1 MTRWKRPLLFGALAV
16 LARALAGCKAG
27 FNAPTLEY
35 HPAAFGAYAS
45 KNGVSISNAFVLG
58 PSPSGSEVAGGR
70 AGVFLA
76 ISSQDGDKLVSAS
89 APGTA
94 SAVQI
99 LEDRSA
105 QLPAVGSANLT
116 GPVPQVVMTGLA
128 NPLQG
133 GELVKLNLT
142 FAEAGTIAMTV
153 PVQPKA
159 YEYATFSPPGHPVAG
174 GDQEKEGRRRHRP
187 APRRAPRPRP
197 RRNRGSRPGPFGIIS
212 GGSGGR
218 LELVP

>member
-1 MTRWKRPLLFGALAV
+1 MTRWKHRMLFGALAV
-16 LARALAGCKAG
+16 LAPALAGCEAG
-27 FNAPTLEY
+27 YNAPTLEY
-35 HPAAFGAYAS
+35 HQAAFGAYAS

-58 PSPSGSEVAGGR
+58 PSPSGPEVAGGR

-76 ISSQDGDKLVSAS
+76 ITSQDGDKLVSAS

-94 SAVQI
+94 TSVKILGGPVRVPAAV
-99 LEDRSA
+99 
-105 QLPAVGSANLT
+105 PADLT
-116 GPVPQVVMTGLA
+116 GPVPRVVLNGLA

-159 YEYATFSPPGHPVAG
+159 YEYATFSPPPTPS
-174 GDQEKEGRRRHRP
+174 P
-187 APRRAPRPRP
+187 APAKTGKVKAPP
-197 RRNRGSRPGPFGIIS
+197 PGATASPTGTAS
-212 GGSGGR
+212 
-218 LELVP
+218 P

>member
-1 MTRWKRPLLFGALAV
+1 MLFGALAV
-16 LARALAGCKAG
+16 LAPALVGCEAG

-58 PSPSGSEVAGGR
+58 PSPSGPEVAGAR

-76 ISSQDGDKLVSAS
+76 ITSENGDKLVSAS

-94 SAVQI
+94 TSVQI
-99 LEDRSA
+99 LGA
-105 QLPAVGSANLT
+105 PITVPAVAPPVTLT
-116 GPVPQVVMTGLA
+116 GPVPRVVLNGLA

-159 YEYATFSPPGHPVAG
+159 YEYATFSPPATPSPTATT
-174 GDQEKEGRRRHRP
+174 KK
-187 APRRAPRPRP
+187 AKT
-197 RRNRGSRPGPFGIIS
+197 SPGATASPTAT
-212 GGSGGR
+212 
-218 LELVP
+218 PTP

>member
-1 MTRWKRPLLFGALAV
+1 VTRWKHRMLFGALAV
-16 LARALAGCKAG
+16 LAPALVGCEAG
-27 FNAPTLEY
+27 FNAPTLEF

-58 PSPSGSEVAGGR
+58 PSPSGPEVAGGR

-76 ISSQDGDKLVSAS
+76 ITAENGDKLVSAS

-99 LEDRSA
+99 IGGSVRV
-105 QLPAVGSANLT
+105 PAAAPVTLT
-116 GPVPQVVMTGLA
+116 GPVPRVVLTGLA

-133 GELVKLNLT
+133 GDLVTLTLT

-159 YEYATFSPPGHPVAG
+159 YEYATFSPPATPSPAATKKGKAKPPVGAS
-174 GDQEKEGRRRHRP
+174 
-187 APRRAPRPRP
+187 AS
-197 RRNRGSRPGPFGIIS
+197 GSASPGSTASPTAT
-212 GGSGGR
+212 
-218 LELVP
+218 PTP

>member
-1 MTRWKRPLLFGALAV
+1 VTRWKRRLLFGALAV
-16 LARALAGCKAG
+16 LAPALAGCEAG

-35 HPAAFGAYAS
+35 HPAAFGAYAM

-58 PSPSGSEVAGGR
+58 PSPSGPEVAGGR
-70 AGVFLA
+70 AGLFLA
-76 ISSQDGDKLVSAS
+76 ITSQNGDKLVSAS

-94 SAVQI
+94 SAVKI
-99 LEDRSA
+99 LGGSVSV
-105 QLPAVGSANLT
+105 PAAAPVTLT
-116 GPVPQVVMTGLA
+116 GPIPRVVLTGLA

-159 YEYATFSPPGHPVAG
+159 YEYATFSPPPTPS
-174 GDQEKEGRRRHRP
+174 P
-187 APRRAPRPRP
+187 AATKKANPSASASAS
-197 RRNRGSRPGPFGIIS
+197 GSASPGSTASPTATPS
-212 GGSGGR
+212 
-218 LELVP
+218 P

>member
-1 MTRWKRPLLFGALAV
+1 MTRWKHRMLFGALAV
-16 LARALAGCKAG
+16 LAPALAGCEAG

-58 PSPSGSEVAGGR
+58 PSPSGPEVAGGR

-76 ISSQDGDKLVSAS
+76 ITSQNGDKLVSAS

-94 SAVQI
+94 TSVKI
-99 LEDRSA
+99 LGGPVSV
-105 QLPAVGSANLT
+105 PAVGSADLT
-116 GPVPQVVMTGLA
+116 GPVPRVVLNGLA

-133 GELVKLNLT
+133 GTLVKLNLT

-159 YEYATFSPPGHPVAG
+159 YEYATFSPPPTPS
-174 GDQEKEGRRRHRP
+174 P
-187 APRRAPRPRP
+187 APAKTGKVKAPP
-197 RRNRGSRPGPFGIIS
+197 PGATASPTATAS
-212 GGSGGR
+212 
-218 LELVP
+218 P

>member
-1 MTRWKRPLLFGALAV
+1 MTRWKHRMLFGALAV
-16 LARALAGCKAG
+16 LAPALVGCEAG

-45 KNGVSISNAFVLG
+45 KNGVSIANAFVLG
-58 PSPSGSEVAGGR
+58 PSPSGPEVAGGR

-76 ISSQDGDKLVSAS
+76 ITSQDGDKLVSAS
-89 APGTA
+89 APGVA

-99 LEDRSA
+99 LGGSVSV
-105 QLPAVGSANLT
+105 PAVAPPVTLT

-133 GELVKLNLT
+133 GELVALNLT

-159 YEYATFSPPGHPVAG
+159 YEYATFSPPPTPS
-174 GDQEKEGRRRHRP
+174 P
-187 APRRAPRPRP
+187 AATKKKANPSASASAS
-197 RRNRGSRPGPFGIIS
+197 GSASPGATASPTAT
-212 GGSGGR
+212 
-218 LELVP
+218 PTP

>member
-1 MTRWKRPLLFGALAV
+1 MTRWKHRMLFGALAV
-16 LARALAGCKAG
+16 LAPALVGCEAG

-58 PSPSGSEVAGGR
+58 PSPSGPEVAGAR

-76 ISSQDGDKLVSAS
+76 ITSENGDKLVSAS

-94 SAVQI
+94 TSVQI
-99 LEDRSA
+99 LGA
-105 QLPAVGSANLT
+105 PITVPAVAPPVTLT
-116 GPVPQVVMTGLA
+116 GPVPRVVLNGLA

-159 YEYATFSPPGHPVAG
+159 YEYATFSPPATPSPTATT
-174 GDQEKEGRRRHRP
+174 KK
-187 APRRAPRPRP
+187 AKT
-197 RRNRGSRPGPFGIIS
+197 SS
-212 GGSGGR
+212 GATAS
-218 LELVP
+218 PTATPTP

>member
-1 MTRWKRPLLFGALAV
+1 MTRWKHRMLFGALAV
-16 LARALAGCKAG
+16 LAPALAGCEAG
-27 FNAPTLEY
+27 YNAPTLEY

-58 PSPSGSEVAGGR
+58 PSPSGPEVAGGR

-76 ISSQDGDKLVSAS
+76 IASQDGDKLVSAS

-94 SAVQI
+94 TSVQI
-99 LEDRSA
+99 LGGPVRV
-105 QLPAVGSANLT
+105 PAVGSADLT
-116 GPVPQVVMTGLA
+116 GPVPRVVLNGLA

-159 YEYATFSPPGHPVAG
+159 YEYATFSPPPTPSPTATKKGKP
-174 GDQEKEGRRRHRP
+174 K
-187 APRRAPRPRP
+187 APP
-197 RRNRGSRPGPFGIIS
+197 PGATASPTATPS
-212 GGSGGR
+212 
-218 LELVP
+218 P

>member
-1 MTRWKRPLLFGALAV
+1 MRWKRRLLLGALAV
-16 LARALAGCKAG
+16 LAPALAGCEAG
-27 FNAPTLEY
+27 YNAPTLEY

-58 PSPSGSEVAGGR
+58 PSPSGPEVAGGR
-70 AGVFLA
+70 AGVFLS
-76 ISSQDGDKLVSAS
+76 ITSQDGDKLVSAS

-94 SAVQI
+94 TAVQI
-99 LEDRSA
+99 IGGSVRV
-105 QLPAVGSANLT
+105 PAAAPTDLT
-116 GPVPQVVMTGLA
+116 GPVPRVVMNGLA

-159 YEYATFSPPGHPVAG
+159 YEYATFSPPPTPSPTAT
-174 GDQEKEGRRRHRP
+174 KKKAKANP
-187 APRRAPRPRP
+187 SASASAS
-197 RRNRGSRPGPFGIIS
+197 GSASPGATASPTAT
-212 GGSGGR
+212 
-218 LELVP
+218 PTP

>member
-1 MTRWKRPLLFGALAV
+1 VTRWKRRMLFGALAV
-16 LARALAGCKAG
+16 LAPALAGCEAG

-35 HPAAFGAYAS
+35 HPAAFGAYAM

-58 PSPSGSEVAGGR
+58 PSPSGPEVAGGR

-76 ISSQDGDKLVSAS
+76 ITSQDGDKLVSAS
-89 APGTA
+89 APDTA

-99 LEDRSA
+99 LGGTVSV
-105 QLPAVGSANLT
+105 PAAVPVTLT
-116 GPVPQVVMTGLA
+116 GPVPRVVLTGLA

-133 GELVKLNLT
+133 GDLVKLNLT

-159 YEYATFSPPGHPVAG
+159 YEYATFSPPATPS
-174 GDQEKEGRRRHRP
+174 P
-187 APRRAPRPRP
+187 AATKKGKTKAKPPIGASAS
-197 RRNRGSRPGPFGIIS
+197 GSASPGSTASPTAT
-212 GGSGGR
+212 
-218 LELVP
+218 PTP

>member
-1 MTRWKRPLLFGALAV
+1 MLFGALAV
-16 LARALAGCKAG
+16 LAPALVGCEAG

-45 KNGVSISNAFVLG
+45 KNGVSIANAFVLG
-58 PSPSGSEVAGGR
+58 PSPSGPEVAGGR

-76 ISSQDGDKLVSAS
+76 ITAQNGDKLVSAS

-99 LEDRSA
+99 LGAPVRV
-105 QLPAVGSANLT
+105 PAAVPVTLT
-116 GPVPQVVMTGLA
+116 GPVPRVVLTGLA

-133 GELVKLNLT
+133 GELVTLNLT
-142 FAEAGTIAMTV
+142 FAEAGTITMTM

-159 YEYATFSPPGHPVAG
+159 YEYATFSPPATSS
-174 GDQEKEGRRRHRP
+174 P
-187 APRRAPRPRP
+187 AATKKRKAKANPSASASPS
-197 RRNRGSRPGPFGIIS
+197 GSASPGSTASPTAT
-212 GGSGGR
+212 
-218 LELVP
+218 PTP